1 MRRDGW
7 LCGEIGRVYDEPFGV
22 YGVRKVWRQLRRE
35 GVSVARCTVARLMR
49 RLGLQACPGRGEAGG
64 VVRGRQAKTT
74 TQVAGAE
81 RPADRVNRN
90 FTVSRPDALWVSDPR
105 FHHSGAG
112 SDLRGHV
119 ARVRLHRLGHRRLRA
134 AHRGLAGVERASH
147 RAGPRC
153 ARTGPSRTRPRT
165 RSARPSFR
173 ARRAI
178 PVAAV
183 HRALGTGRD
192 RTLGGPGR
200 SPPR

>member
-90 FTVSRPDALWVSDPR
+90 FTVS
-105 FHHSGAG
+105 
-112 SDLRGHV
+112 
-119 ARVRLHRLGHRRLRA
+119 
-134 AHRGLAGVERASH
+134 
-147 RAGPRC
+147 
-153 ARTGPSRTRPRT
+153 
-165 RSARPSFR
+165 SARCGCRTPDSTTR
-173 ARRAI
+173 GQALTY
-178 PVAAV
+178 VA
-183 HRALGTGRD
+183 TW
-192 RTLGGPGR
+192 
-200 SPPR
+200 